1 MEMMVRH
8 AEYIQKSAEHM
19 GSLMENLLDYYRI
32 DNGKESVRVKPF
44 RLAGVAETLETEFAA
59 QMEEKRL
66 EFRVNNAAD
75 EVVMGDRNLILRIGG
90 NLLSN
95 ALKFTERGGVTL
107 TALYAGGKFTLA
119 VEDTGGGIDKDKRE
133 QIFRP
138 FERLSNAATQDGF
151 GLGLPIVK
159 SLAELMEGSISVEN
173 IRNTGSR
180 FSVVLPLLKAEET
193 GRAEHKAATETTRLR
208 GCSVLSLDND
218 GIILGMIHDIFVQN
232 GVHCDTCTSTGEMAE
247 KLREGH
253 YDLLTTDLKM
263 QDASG
268 YEVLELLRTS
278 EIGNSRTIPVM
289 VVTGS
294 KSITK
299 EELAGAGFGS
309 VLYKPF
315 SIDELLAAA
324 EECIGED
331 STPRIDL
338 GPLFAYGDKRQRL
351 ECLVRETEK
360 EMAAIRE
367 EAERCDRD
375 RLDYWIHHIRS
386 SWMLIHA
393 EGPLQEL
400 YDVLHGNGT
409 AEEIRECAG
418 KVTSQGETII
428 RLARKEMERTVWEE

>member
-1 MEMMVRH
+1 M
-8 AEYIQKSAEHM
+8 
-19 GSLMENLLDYYRI
+19 
-32 DNGKESVRVKPF
+32 
-44 RLAGVAETLETEFAA
+44 
-59 QMEEKRL
+59 
-66 EFRVNNAAD
+66 
-75 EVVMGDRNLILRIGG
+75 
-90 NLLSN
+90 
-95 ALKFTERGGVTL
+95 
-107 TALYAGGKFTLA
+107 
-119 VEDTGGGIDKDKRE
+119 
-133 QIFRP
+133 
-138 FERLSNAATQDGF
+138 
-151 GLGLPIVK
+151 
-159 SLAELMEGSISVEN
+159 EN

-180 FSVVLPLLKAEET
+180 FSVVLPLPQAEKAGET
-193 GRAEHKAATETTRLR
+193 DRKAAARRTRLG

-278 EIGNSRTIPVM
+278 DIGNSRTIPVM

-409 AEEIRECAG
+409 AEEIREYAG
-418 KVTSQGETII
+418 KVTGQGETII

>member
-1 MEMMVRH
+1 
-8 AEYIQKSAEHM
+8 
-19 GSLMENLLDYYRI
+19 
-32 DNGKESVRVKPF
+32 
-44 RLAGVAETLETEFAA
+44 
-59 QMEEKRL
+59 
-66 EFRVNNAAD
+66 
-75 EVVMGDRNLILRIGG
+75 
-90 NLLSN
+90 
-95 ALKFTERGGVTL
+95 
-107 TALYAGGKFTLA
+107 
-119 VEDTGGGIDKDKRE
+119 
-133 QIFRP
+133 
-138 FERLSNAATQDGF
+138 
-151 GLGLPIVK
+151 
-159 SLAELMEGSISVEN
+159 
-173 IRNTGSR
+173 
-180 FSVVLPLLKAEET
+180 
-193 GRAEHKAATETTRLR
+193 
-208 GCSVLSLDND
+208 
-218 GIILGMIHDIFVQN
+218 
-232 GVHCDTCTSTGEMAE
+232 MAE

-278 EIGNSRTIPVM
+278 DIGNSRTIPVM

-367 EAERCDRD
+367 ETERCDRD
-375 RLDYWIHHIRS
+375 RLDYWIHHTCRR
-386 SWMLIHA
+386 
-393 EGPLQEL
+393 
-400 YDVLHGNGT
+400 T
-409 AEEIRECAG
+409 AAG
-418 KVTSQGETII
+418 AV
-428 RLARKEMERTVWEE
+428 